1 VSTLVKTPY
10 FCSGIAMKINR
21 FKVWLMTIT
30 TAGLLL
36 QSPTCTE
43 TANTV
48 TAIATTVTAGAAV
61 FLANEIL
68 N

>member
-1 VSTLVKTPY
+1 
-10 FCSGIAMKINR
+10 MKINR

-30 TAGLLL
+30 TAGMLL
-36 QSPTCTE
+36 QAPTCNE
-43 TANTV
+43 TANTI